1 MLTDRQR
8 KGKTMKASMYF
19 NYTSR
24 SLLRGGQRTVLAV
37 FCVAVGVMAIVSLQL
52 AGFMLSNSLTSNTRD
67 ANGGD
72 IAVTASLPLKQ
83 SDLSY
88 FSRLEHNGTIT
99 NYTAVASANGLLKPT
114 APSSQAF
121 SVSAVDPQNYPIA
134 DLPSFV
140 TPGNGSMN
148 ALLSND
154 NVVVTQGF
162 LDRYGKKVGAT
173 FNVYIK
179 NMAGT
184 GQTLRVTIDG
194 VVANTGVFAQSGNMV
209 LISQHDFQAAEPGVA
224 PTYSVVDIN
233 TVNQAHTNT
242 AVKAIDKHFPLVST
256 QTVADVLKQQQASF
270 DNINKFLEIAGLLA
284 LLIGGVGIVNTMRVL
299 LSRRKTE
306 IAMLKTAG
314 YRRGDLY
321 LLFGLEAGLLGL
333 VGGVVGAAAAT
344 GVSYV
349 VRGLMQNFGFVVPFI
364 LNPLTIAGGVAIGFL
379 TALIF
384 GLMPIVQ
391 AANIRPLNVI
401 RELPE
406 SKGASSA
413 ALTVGLLVILSI
425 LFCVLSIVILNND
438 VLLGIEAV
446 YGTFAFLLLLSA
458 FFGLVVLIVSKLPV
472 PESLN
477 LKHLAFILIG
487 LVVSALVYLLMPV
500 FGVLLCA
507 ASLAGIVIVVLPRSW
522 KVSTKMALR
531 NIGRQRARTTTTMLA
546 LFIGVFAVGL
556 ILSLGIGLESQISG
570 AFTKNL
576 PYNIIV
582 TTSGTETTAI
592 KRQLHTLPGL
602 TAWREDT
609 FEQVVPVAIN
619 GLPVQQQLPNDS
631 DRQTALD
638 LMGSIEGYNLSQK
651 MPALTISAGRNLN
664 ASDAGT
670 ANVLINQQLS
680 SSGFISMHLKVGDT
694 ITFASYNGKLM
705 QTVTVA
711 GIYSGDISS
720 NHIGSVLAPNS
731 LITALS
737 PAKSSITTVTYMN
750 VNAAQVNKTLNRLG
764 TIAPN
769 ANVESLADVGAG
781 FAQQLN
787 DVLDLLIAIASLSL
801 LAGAIIIANAVAL
814 AMLERRR
821 ELGIL
826 KSVGYTSGTVLS
838 EVLIENGI
846 IGAVGAFM
854 AMILAAIVVGL
865 LGHLLFSLTLNMS
878 ALVAISLIGGSALLA
893 MLIAALVAWG
903 AVRVRPLEVLRYE

>member
-1 MLTDRQR
+1 
-8 KGKTMKASMYF
+8 MKASMYF

-52 AGFMLSNSLTSNTRD
+52 AGLMLQNSLTSNTRD

-72 IAVTASLPLKQ
+72 IALSASLPLKQ
-83 SDLSY
+83 SDLS
-88 FSRLEHNGTIT
+88 FFTQLEHKGTIT
-99 NYTAVASANGLLKPT
+99 NYSAVTSANGLLRPA

-121 SVSAVDPQNYPIA
+121 SVNAVDPRNYPIA
-134 DLPSFV
+134 DQPSFV
-140 TPGNGSMN
+140 KPGNGSMTS
-148 ALLSND
+148 LLGKD
-154 NVVVTQGF
+154 NVVATQGF
-162 LDRYGKKVGAT
+162 LNRYGKKVGDT

-179 NMAGT
+179 NMSGS
-184 GQTLRVTIDG
+184 GQTLHVTIDG

-209 LISQHDFQAAEPGVA
+209 FISQHDYQAAAPGVT
-224 PTYSVVDIN
+224 PTYSVVYIT
-233 TVNQAHTNT
+233 TVDQAHTNT
-242 AVKAIDKHFPLVST
+242 AVKAINKQFPLAST

-333 VGGVVGAAAAT
+333 VGGIVGAVAAT
-344 GVSYV
+344 GISYI
-349 VRGLMQNFGFVVPFI
+349 VRDLMQNFGYVVPFI
-364 LNPLTIAGGVAIGFL
+364 LNPWTIAGGVAIGFL

-391 AANIRPLNVI
+391 AANIRPLNVV

-406 SKGASSA
+406 SRGASSA
-413 ALTVGLLVILSI
+413 ALTIGLLVILSI

-438 VLLGIEAV
+438 VLLGVEAV

-458 FFGLVVLIVSKLPV
+458 FFGLVVLVVSKLPV

-477 LKHLAFILIG
+477 LKHLAFILFG
-487 LVVSALVYLLMPV
+487 LVISVMVYLLMPV
-500 FGVLLCA
+500 FGVLLFA
-507 ASLAGIVIVVLPRSW
+507 ASLAGIVVVVLPRSW

-556 ILSLGIGLESQISG
+556 ILSLGIGLETQISG

-582 TTSGTETTAI
+582 TTNDKETTALQH
-592 KRQLHTLPGL
+592 QLGTLPGL
-602 TAWREDT
+602 TASREDT
-609 FEQVVPVAIN
+609 FAQIVPVAIN
-619 GLPVQQQLPNDS
+619 GQPVQQQLPNDS

-638 LMGSIEGYNLSQK
+638 LLGSVEGYNLSQK
-651 MPALTISAGRNLN
+651 MPSLTMSAGRNLN

-670 ANVLINQQLS
+670 SNVLINEQLS

-694 ITFASYNGKLM
+694 ITFASINGKAM
-705 QTVTVA
+705 QTVTIA
-711 GIYSGDISS
+711 GIYSGDVST
-720 NHIGSVLAPNS
+720 NHLGSVLAPAN
-731 LITALS
+731 LVTALS
-737 PAKSSITTVTYMN
+737 PAKANITTVTYMN
-750 VNAAQVNKTLNRLG
+750 INTAQVNKALNRLG
-764 TIAPN
+764 TIVPN
-769 ANVESLADVGAG
+769 ANVESLADIGAG
-781 FAQQLN
+781 FSQQLN
-787 DVLDLLIAIASLSL
+787 DVLDVLIAIASLSL

-826 KSVGYTSGTVLS
+826 KSVGYTSGTILS
-838 EVLIENGI
+838 EVLIENGVV
-846 IGAVGAFM
+846 GAVGAFM
-854 AMILAAIVVGL
+854 AMILAAVVVSL
-865 LGHLLFSLTLNMS
+865 LGHLLFNLTLSMS